1 MPYKLFWTTKENET
15 IKTMAK
21 AGASLGEITKA
32 LERRTNV
39 AVLIQARK
47 LSALNTGVVPEGFT
61 ERQQNQTLPVTG
73 VYVNFGR
80 PYSPA
85 DDKLLLSMFH
95 QSNSIEEMADK
106 MGRSPNGLIQHVRAL
121 ADNKVV
127 NLAQLF
133 NDIRPFLNMKRVERK
148 PEPKSIEPEIEEEEL
163 SMTFDQYETEASST
177 RIYNEGIKVIYP
189 TIGLAGETGEVAD
202 KVKKVIRDHCG
213 NFDESN
219 RKEIAKELGDVLWY
233 LTSIANDL
241 GYSLEDIAKMN
252 IEKIKSRQ
260 RRDVIHGE
268 GDNR

>member
-21 AGASLGEITKA
+21 AGSSLGEITKA

-39 AVLIQARK
+39 AVLFQARK
-47 LSALNTGVVPEGFT
+47 LSALNTGVVTEGFK
-61 ERQQNQTLPVTG
+61 ERQQNQTLPVSG

-80 PYSPA
+80 PYTPA

-95 QSNSIEEMADK
+95 QSNSIEEIADK
-106 MGRSPNGLIQHVRAL
+106 MGRSPNGLFQHIRAM
-121 ADNKVV
+121 ADNKIV

-133 NDIRPFLNMKRVERK
+133 NDIRPFLNMRRMERK
-148 PEPKSIEPEIEEEEL
+148 PEPRPLEPEIEEEKR
-163 SMTFDQYETEASST
+163 SMTFDEYETEASST

-202 KVKKVIRDHCG
+202 KVKKVIRDHG
-213 NFDESN
+213 GSFDESN

>member
-47 LSALNTGVVPEGFT
+47 LSALNTGVVPEGFK

-202 KVKKVIRDHCG
+202 KVKKVIRD
-213 NFDESN
+213 NNSEFTSE
-219 RKEIAKELGDVLWY
+219 KKAEIAKEIGDVLWY
-233 LTSIANDL
+233 CATLANDIGFDL
-241 GYSLEDIAKMN
+241 ETIGQMNYSKLH
-252 IEKIKSRQ
+252 SRQ
-260 RRDVIHGE
+260 VRGVLGGS